1 MITTRREFSATKRRT
16 LHLLSHAQSDC
27 AFQPSA
33 HALGLDRRQWV
44 TGFIHSSR
52 DRQTMRITT
61 DLLLITNVR
70 LREKETDNL
79 VSRTR
84 QSAEVDSNSS
94 LKQSSVGVLT
104 FEMLEGNLYLDFNQS
119 NPNNFKDSEDLLAD
133 HKSLFRWFSEEVVL
147 DVGCGPGDVTRHV
160 LYPWL
165 PENANKTVLGVDV
178 SPVMKD
184 LGNKKFGHPDVF
196 FETFDISSKNLAVIT
211 EDEKF
216 RDGFT
221 KIFSFHVFHWID
233 DLEGLYI
240 QRFGWDTQNQ
250 CNKCLDLKLR
260 LELVNDTF
268 GDPHKTNDRLAFE
281 NVYKLLR
288 PGGQVLLTFPVSRQY
303 QRLYKQMQEREPW
316 SKILKG
322 VHREIPNY
330 FLNGD
335 PITEFL
341 SIVTKVGFKVVSCKL
356 ITTHDEFPSIDAL
369 KKLVGS
375 LDVHFNKI
383 PTNLR
388 GQYLEECI
396 EIMRQKNLKQL
407 DDGTAVVTEKRITAF
422 LEK

>member
-1 MITTRREFSATKRRT
+1 
-16 LHLLSHAQSDC
+16 
-27 AFQPSA
+27 
-33 HALGLDRRQWV
+33 
-44 TGFIHSSR
+44 
-52 DRQTMRITT
+52 
-61 DLLLITNVR
+61 
-70 LREKETDNL
+70 
-79 VSRTR
+79 
-84 QSAEVDSNSS
+84 
-94 LKQSSVGVLT
+94 
-104 FEMLEGNLYLDFNQS
+104 MLEGNLYLDFNQS

-233 DLEGLYI
+233 DLE
-240 QRFGWDTQNQ
+240 
-250 CNKCLDLKLR
+250 
-260 LELVNDTF
+260 
-268 GDPHKTNDRLAFE
+268 LAFE

-316 SKILKG
+316 SKMLKG
-322 VHREIPNY
+322 AHREIPNY

-356 ITTHDEFPSIDAL
+356 ITTHDEFPSIEAL

-375 LDVHFNKI
+375 LDIHFNKI

-396 EIMRQKNLKQL
+396 EIMRQKNLKEL
-407 DDGTAVVTEKRITAF
+407 DNGTAVVTEKRITAF